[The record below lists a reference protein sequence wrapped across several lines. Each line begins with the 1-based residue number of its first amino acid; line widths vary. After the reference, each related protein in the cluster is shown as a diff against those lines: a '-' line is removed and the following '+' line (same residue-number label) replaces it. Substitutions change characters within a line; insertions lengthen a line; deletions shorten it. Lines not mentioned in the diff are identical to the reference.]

1 MADAKPHGRAAMT
14 QVEVSL
20 SKVFFSN
27 SKIFYYRSTH
37 AGERLSERK
46 ARAGF

>member
-20 SKVFFSN
+20 PYLSQSEFKKFCC
-27 SKIFYYRSTH
+27 RLMH
-37 AGERLSERK
+37 AGEKLLERK
-46 ARAGF
+46 ARAES